1 MTVAHVGHPESFSP
15 QLEQTQELAGPA
27 QSAGRVGP
35 GVLDPDP
42 PFFED
47 RMIHPQGEGQ
57 IPLPHQMA
65 DIEVESLA
73 DDLESDVTPVAEA
86 DEVRERLVDFDMFIH
101 ETDQVRLFRAN
112 ERELSGH
119 RLARPDLPGPMQLLD
134 LPQLEGANSSRIAS
148 ATSVRVIVPSKSV
161 RTASLEGIEGSP
173 SAPRASRAFAPR
185 VEVRAL
191 LLREPIDLDAEAVEF
206 EPRDLQV

>member
-1 MTVAHVGHPESFSP
+1 
-15 QLEQTQELAGPA
+15 
-27 QSAGRVGP
+27 
-35 GVLDPDP
+35 
-42 PFFED
+42 
-47 RMIHPQGEGQ
+47 
-57 IPLPHQMA
+57 MA

-112 ERELSGH
+112 ERELSDH
-119 RLARPDLPGPMQLLD
+119 RLARPDLPGPMQFLD
-134 LPQLEGANSSRIAS
+134 LPPA
-148 ATSVRVIVPSKSV
+148 RVIVPSKSV

-206 EPRDLQV
+206 EPRDLQVQVLRDGIHARLQLRRMLG